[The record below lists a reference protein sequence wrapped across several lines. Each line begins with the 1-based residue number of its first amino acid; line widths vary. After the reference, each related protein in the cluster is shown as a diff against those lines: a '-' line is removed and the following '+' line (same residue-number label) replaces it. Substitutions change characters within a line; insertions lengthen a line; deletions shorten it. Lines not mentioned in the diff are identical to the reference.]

1 MKGVAA
7 LIGSG
12 TVEDSPQAVAS
23 FLRQHIAE
31 LDKTQLGEY
40 FGHHDEQAVSLLASS
55 HNHIRL
61 LIMEPRRVPVSFLDP
76 QMPWLRQ

>member
-1 MKGVAA
+1 VKGVAS

-12 TVEDSPQAVAS
+12 TVEGSPQAVAS

-40 FGHHDEQAVSLLASS
+40 FGHHDEQAVSLPGYLLT
-55 HNHIRL
+55 HIRL
-61 LIMEPRRVPVSFLDP
+61 LMVGAFHKGCQALCWIEECLG
-76 QMPWLRQ
+76 